1 MKKIS
6 IDQKTF
12 NTLKE
17 VRLRRYQNFHFQQP
31 YQQAFYYRSLLL
43 EGRKFS
49 IMDYEKEIKKIKLKD
64 LKKFA
69 AKLYDNIYIEG
80 LAYGNLRAETVS
92 EAAEMLRKKLAAKP
106 LAEAK
111 RFINTVRQLN
121 AGDSHTY
128 TRKMQVENS
137 AVVIDIQLGQRSPE
151 LQAALMVL
159 DSLMQPQ
166 FYNDLRTSQQL
177 GYIVNSGM
185 TVLEKTLGLIFI
197 VQSGE
202 YNTATLEQRMD
213 AFLLKFND
221 SLKELPDAELNNI
234 KKSVLNSKLQK
245 TTSVT
250 AEAAR
255 LFTLAFEKNAE
266 FDANSQE
273 IRALEELTRED
284 ILDVVNSYLRPS
296 KQRKLILRMSGKDH
310 AAGDSAGEL
319 ISSIAK
325 FNARYAC
332 PEKCLP

>member
-1 MKKIS
+1 LKKIT

-31 YQQAFYYRSLLL
+31 YQQALYYRSLLL

-49 IMDYEKEIKKIKLKD
+49 IMDYEKAIKKIKLKD

-69 AKLYDNIYIEG
+69 DKLYERIYIEG

-92 EAAEMLRKKLAAKP
+92 EATEVLLKKLAAKP
-106 LAEAK
+106 LAETK
-111 RFINTVRQLN
+111 RFIKTVRQVN
-121 AGDSHTY
+121 TGDSHTF

-137 AVVIDIQLGQRSPE
+137 AVVTDVQIGQLSPE
-151 LQAALMVL
+151 LKAALMVI
-159 DSLMQPQ
+159 DTLMQPQ

-185 TVLEKTLGLIFI
+185 TVMEKTLGLIFI
-197 VQSGE
+197 IQSGE
-202 YNTATLEQRMD
+202 YNTETLEQRMD
-213 AFLLKFND
+213 AFLEKFND
-221 SLKELPDAELNNI
+221 SLKELPNTELNNI

-245 TTSVT
+245 TTSFT
-250 AEAAR
+250 AEAGR

-266 FDANSQE
+266 FDANSKE
-273 IRALEELTRED
+273 IRAMGELTRED
-284 ILDVVNSYLRPS
+284 ILDIVNSYLLPS
-296 KQRKLILRMSGKDH
+296 KQRKLILRMSGLNHD
-310 AAGDSAGEL
+310 AGKSIGEL

-325 FNARYAC
+325 FKTRYAC
-332 PEKCLP
+332 PKNCLP